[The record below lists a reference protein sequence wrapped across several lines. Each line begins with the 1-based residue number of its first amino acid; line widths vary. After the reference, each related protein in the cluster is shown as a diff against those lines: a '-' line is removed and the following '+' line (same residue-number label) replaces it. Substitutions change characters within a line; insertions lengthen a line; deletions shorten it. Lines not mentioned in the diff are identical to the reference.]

1 MINWEEQG
9 VTVMN
14 ILNYGFFA
22 VFYVDGLR
30 NFTLCVN
37 VCVFKHALQENLD
50 FSHFSVKNV

>member
-1 MINWEEQG
+1 
-9 VTVMN
+9 MN
-14 ILNYGFFA
+14 IVNYGFFA

-37 VCVFKHALQENLD
+37 VCVFKHALQAENLD